1 MKKFKN
7 ALSTSSKFHS
17 PRKIRAQN
25 SSQQRKAQSSVDFEP
40 AFQETMDIHEAAS
53 AGDVDRIQELVEEHE
68 RDIVHI
74 ARNREGLS
82 WTPLH
87 CASQGGHLPAV
98 QCLVEHS
105 LAELNQGDWR
115 RMTPLHL
122 ACDYGHVPVV
132 QFLVHHG
139 ADIHAK
145 DIYRKTPLHSVCFR
159 GNLLLAQ
166 YLIQK
171 GAEVNA
177 QNDDGETPLHQSSSN
192 GHLEVVQCLIQN
204 GADLNATNQYGFT
217 PLQEACGRGHLAVV
231 EFLVRS
237 GSDIGANVIPD
248 DITRTPLSW
257 ARDMGHWDVVHYL
270 ENMIKLRQYHS
281 LVLYL
286 AQTGAL
292 QVKETLLSVK
302 RNKWAWYEEGK

>member
-1 MKKFKN
+1 
-7 ALSTSSKFHS
+7 
-17 PRKIRAQN
+17 
-25 SSQQRKAQSSVDFEP
+25 
-40 AFQETMDIHEAAS
+40 MDIHEAAS
-53 AGDVDRIQELVEEHE
+53 AGDVDRIQQLVEEHG
-68 RDIVHI
+68 RDVVHI
-74 ARNREGLS
+74 ARDREGLS

-87 CASQGGHLPAV
+87 CASQGGYLPAV

-105 LAELNQGDWR
+105 IAELNQGDWR

-204 GADLNATNQYGFT
+204 GADMQLVSHRSMRHVG
-217 PLQEACGRGHLAVV
+217 EAIWRL
-231 EFLVRS
+231 
-237 GSDIGANVIPD
+237 
-248 DITRTPLSW
+248 
-257 ARDMGHWDVVHYL
+257 
-270 ENMIKLRQYHS
+270 
-281 LVLYL
+281 
-286 AQTGAL
+286 
-292 QVKETLLSVK
+292 
-302 RNKWAWYEEGK
+302 